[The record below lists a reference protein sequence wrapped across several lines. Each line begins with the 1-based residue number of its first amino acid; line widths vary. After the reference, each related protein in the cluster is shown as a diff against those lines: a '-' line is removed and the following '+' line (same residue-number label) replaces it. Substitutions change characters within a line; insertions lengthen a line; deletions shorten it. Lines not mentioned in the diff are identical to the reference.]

1 MERWYEP
8 MWETS
13 STGSVS
19 MFPYRMAE
27 PGGAGRMLDSHS
39 GEVMRR
45 RLGAVVIIAPL
56 SRTALESSGE
66 VRISC
71 AIVCPRASLCSCSGS
86 SMSSGE
92 DVWYDDCGDG
102 EG

>member
-1 MERWYEP
+1 
-8 MWETS
+8 MWEIS

-19 MFPYRMAE
+19 MFPYRMAV

-56 SRTALESSGE
+56 SKTAFESSGE

-71 AIVCPRASLCSCSGS
+71 AIVCPRASLCSYSGS
-86 SMSSGE
+86 SMSSGDE
-92 DVWYDDCGDG
+92 WCDDCGDG
-102 EG
+102 ER

>member
-1 MERWYEP
+1 
-8 MWETS
+8 MWEIS

-19 MFPYRMAE
+19 MFPYRIAV

-39 GEVMRR
+39 GKVMRR

-56 SRTALESSGE
+56 SKTAFESSGE
-66 VRISC
+66 VRMFC
-71 AIVCPRASLCSCSGS
+71 AIVCPHVSLCLYSWS
-86 SMSSGE
+86 SMSSAGE
-92 DVWYDDCGDG
+92 WFGDGGDG